1 MSIDYNH
8 ISEDQSTLQKLKSE
22 KEAAVLLGS
31 KEDFREKQPDEM
43 NTASEESVNKLQ
55 ETNQHTEGIVR
66 ERDSEA
72 DNFEQVEK
80 ENEVVNQ
87 SGASY
92 SEQRST
98 QPELNDLIDRN
109 TKLQKE
115 LERMRHV
122 LSERETLINN
132 RLKYIDSARKPELS
146 GSWVFQYNYII
157 KIFSRAKK

>member
-8 ISEDQSTLQKLKSE
+8 ISEDQSTLQKSKSE

-43 NTASEESVNKLQ
+43 NTASEEIVNKLQ
-55 ETNQHTEGIVR
+55 ETNHTEGIVR
-66 ERDSEA
+66 ERDSEG
-72 DNFEQVEK
+72 DIFEQVEK
-80 ENEVVNQ
+80 ESEVVNQ

-92 SEQRST
+92 SEQQST

-132 RLKYIDSARKPELS
+132 RLKYIDSAQKPELS
-146 GSWVFQYNYII
+146 GS
-157 KIFSRAKK
+157 